1 MGFVRRSFSAS
12 WVESRFAFTLAPS
25 LVKSINLAKILTKKT
40 QEVTKRLGSVLINAL
55 RGSYLYLSPGFNERI
70 RLKPSGDSC

>member
-25 LVKSINLAKILTKKT
+25 LVKSINLAKNSDK
-40 QEVTKRLGSVLINAL
+40 EN
-55 RGSYLYLSPGFNERI
+55 
-70 RLKPSGDSC
+70 SGGD